1 MESIYRFATIL
12 LAILVVE
19 ASTSHRP
26 PPIIEDLDDRGGMHE
41 VRRAEHLAGDQ
52 GDVGDDNLG
61 DLAYDGY
68 DDSDDDSDDEAESGD
83 YLDPMAHVGPV
94 LDNEVD
100 WKKLGKLGKKGD
112 PFELKEYGDEPTGY
126 EEPGM
131 KRKSLELLEDASSDV
146 FDTVLLPP
154 GVQDNED
161 NWEAS
166 HPSQGGT
173 VVRQIGS
180 NLDPPAST
188 CLNIKVVF
196 NRGWMNHFGNEQ
208 AARNAAREVVT
219 EAERIYQDQFAAH
232 NRFNSWVSFSI
243 AGGGKIR

>member
-1 MESIYRFATIL
+1 MGIMIQFFSLNYNKLLHVLFFTTSVDLILSIYLYQETLASKMESIYRFATIL

-100 WKKLGKLGKKGD
+100 WKKLGKLGKI
-112 PFELKEYGDEPTGY
+112 
-126 EEPGM
+126 
-131 KRKSLELLEDASSDV
+131 RKVHMED
-146 FDTVLLPP
+146 
-154 GVQDNED
+154 
-161 NWEAS
+161 
-166 HPSQGGT
+166 
-173 VVRQIGS
+173 
-180 NLDPPAST
+180 
-188 CLNIKVVF
+188 
-196 NRGWMNHFGNEQ
+196 
-208 AARNAAREVVT
+208 
-219 EAERIYQDQFAAH
+219 
-232 NRFNSWVSFSI
+232 
-243 AGGGKIR
+243 